1 VGERPEPLR
10 VALLAGT
17 LEFGGAEKQLVY
29 MAGAL
34 QEAGVRVRVYSL
46 GANEVNEAAL
56 HDVGIDPIGVGLAAN
71 PVLRLLTF
79 VRAVRHFR
87 PDIVQAST
95 FYVNLY
101 VALTARLC
109 GSLAI
114 GAIRSDVRLDLQDT
128 GRWGPLL
135 LRAPTALVTNSHAA
149 RRAAMQLGISS
160 AKIHV
165 VANVIETSAFE
176 QACRCR
182 PATRNAGQAVAIL
195 VGQLVRAKRADR
207 FLEALALARRSTP
220 GLKGL
225 VVGDGP
231 ERASLEA
238 HAGRLGLLPDGLKFH
253 GPADP
258 NDIPRLMAAAD
269 ILALTSDY
277 EGLPNVILEAMAA
290 RLPVV
295 TTPAGDAAAVVED
308 GIGGFVVPF
317 DALDEL
323 ADRLTRLTRSPA
335 LRHELGEAG
344 YERVTARYA
353 CAGLAD
359 RLLAVYRAA
368 GQQRGRR
375 DVLEKLPPRAG
386 TPHGI
391 SDYGYSKYSKAPM
404 S

>member
-1 VGERPEPLR
+1 VGELPDPLR

-29 MAGAL
+29 MARAL
-34 QEAGVRVRVYSL
+34 QEAGVRVRVYTL
-46 GANEVNEAAL
+46 GKNEVNEAAL
-56 HDVGIDPIGVGLAAN
+56 CDLGLGPIGVGLAAN
-71 PVLRLLTF
+71 PVLRLVTF
-79 VRAVRHFR
+79 ARALRPFR
-87 PDIVQAST
+87 PHIVQAST

-101 VALTARLC
+101 VALTARLF

-114 GAIRSDVRLDLQDT
+114 GAIRSDVALDLQDT
-128 GRWGPLL
+128 GRWGRLL

-149 RRAAMQLGISS
+149 RRAATQLGISS

-176 QACRCR
+176 RACRYR
-182 PATRNAGQAVAIL
+182 PTRNAGEAVALLI
-195 VGQLVRAKRADR
+195 GQLVRAKRADR

-220 GLKGL
+220 GLRGL

-238 HAGRLGLLPDGLKFH
+238 QASRLGLLPDGLQFR
-253 GPADP
+253 GWFA
-258 NDIPRLMAAAD
+258 DIPRLMAEAHM
-269 ILALTSDY
+269 LVLTSDH

-295 TTPAGDAAAVVED
+295 TTPAGDAAVVVQD
-308 GIGGFVVPF
+308 GVSGFVVRF
-317 DALDEL
+317 HAVEEL
-323 ADRLTRLTRSPA
+323 ADRLIRLARSPA

-359 RLLAVYRAA
+359 RLLAVYRAVA
-368 GQQRGRR
+368 QHSGHL
-375 DVLEKLPPRAG
+375 DVLKKLLPSAG
-386 TPHGI
+386 TAASPVGL
-391 SDYGYSKYSKAPM
+391 GTRAP
-404 S
+404 